1 MIETSHRSS
10 RARVCIDAIK
20 AGDKLDVGGARV
32 VVDKIDGDEVHIH
45 DAEGGWFVV
54 SLDDLQEMAR

>member
-1 MIETSHRSS
+1 MMTCKMELHMPE
-10 RARVCIDAIK
+10 IDAIN
-20 AGDKLDVGGARV
+20 AGDRLDVGGARV

-54 SLDDLQEMAR
+54 SLDDLREVAR

>member
-1 MIETSHRSS
+1 M
-10 RARVCIDAIK
+10 IDAIN
-20 AGDKLDVGGARV
+20 AGDRLDVGGARV

-54 SLDDLQEMAR
+54 SLDYLQDVAR